1 MALIFSTSFIDGVL
15 EIHDQNLKLY
25 VSQPFRPTADGS
37 CPDWENEQQ
46 ALDWWE
52 TRRESFE
59 VQFVSTEVVDEP
71 TENESQ
77 SSSEQGQE

>member
-1 MALIFSTSFIDGVL
+1 MSLIFSTTFIDGVL
-15 EIHDQNLKLY
+15 EVRDQTLKLY
-25 VSQPFRPTADGS
+25 VSQPFRPTTDGTY
-37 CPDWENEQQ
+37 PAWDNEQQ

-59 VQFVSTEVVDEP
+59 VQFIPTEVVEEP